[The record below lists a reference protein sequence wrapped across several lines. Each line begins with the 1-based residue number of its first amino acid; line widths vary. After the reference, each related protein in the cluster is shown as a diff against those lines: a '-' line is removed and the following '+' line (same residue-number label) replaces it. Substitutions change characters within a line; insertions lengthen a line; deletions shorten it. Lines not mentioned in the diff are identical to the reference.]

1 MIMLTHRVKAVL
13 AALCILTVA
22 ALNWADDPKKDD
34 PAAQDQQVV
43 KSKAVPKTAAASV
56 NFKKEL
62 VLSYPTLG
70 TLGARIDAARR
81 APDPVALA
89 NAASEL
95 NVAESVSGKKAS
107 ITSPEVL
114 AEAAEL
120 AKLRKQEAE
129 LKAVLQVSNQVMFAE
144 DRVAALKK
152 AIADAQA
159 QTRADQQAFQMNQE
173 PTAMPRQVVVN
184 NYTTQY
190 VDVYVNGYYK
200 VQVLPG
206 SSQAITIE
214 HRWNPTVLSG
224 YGNEDM
230 SNWGPRY
237 IWGQF
242 NKYTWNIE

>member
-1 MIMLTHRVKAVL
+1 MIVLPHRVKAVL
-13 AALCILTVA
+13 ALLCVLSLVA
-22 ALNWADDPKKDD
+22 RNRADDPKKDD
-34 PAAQDQQVV
+34 PASQDQQVV
-43 KSKAVPKTAAASV
+43 KSKAVPKPAAASV

-62 VLSYPTLG
+62 GLPYPSLG

-89 NAASEL
+89 QAASEL
-95 NVAESVSGKKAS
+95 NVAEKVSGKQAS

-120 AKLRKQEAE
+120 ASLRKQEAE

-144 DRVAALKK
+144 DRVASLRKQIAL
-152 AIADAQA
+152 AQA
-159 QTRADQQAFQMNQE
+159 QTKADQQAFQTNQE
-173 PTAMPRQVVVN
+173 PSAAPRQVVVN

-190 VDVYVNGYYK
+190 LDVYVNGFYK

-206 SSQAITIE
+206 SSQVITLE
-214 HRWNPTVLSG
+214 HRWNPTVLTA

-230 SNWGPRY
+230 GTWGPRY

-242 NKYTWNIE
+242 NRYTWNIE